1 MDSEIKKILDDVLE
15 REGWPKYTEH
25 PHDRG
30 GPTKGGITIRTL
42 EQWRQRRVTRQE
54 LERLSKDEALSILER
69 RYVDSNGI
77 HKIQSKLLRE
87 QVIDNSV
94 LSGPVLAAK
103 DLQTVLDVEVD
114 GIIGTKTLTA
124 LIAQDPRDISN
135 RLAVTRSLR
144 LARFVQ
150 KNPEQLTFLVGW
162 MRRTLGFIS

>member
-1 MDSEIKKILDDVLE
+1 VDSDIKKILNDVLE

-54 LERLSKDEALSILER
+54 LERLPKNEALAILER

-77 HKIQSKLLRE
+77 NKIQNRVLRE
-87 QVIDNSV
+87 QVIDNAV

-103 DLQTVLDVEVD
+103 DLQTVLDVDVD

-124 LIAQDPRDISN
+124 LIAQDQEYISN
-135 RLAVTRSLR
+135 KLAVVRSLR

-150 KNPEQLTFLVGW
+150 KNPKQLTFLVGW
-162 MRRTLGFIS
+162 LRRTLGFVT

>member
-1 MDSEIKKILDDVLE
+1 VDNDIKKILDDVLE

-42 EQWRQRRVTRQE
+42 EQWRNRRVTRQE
-54 LERLSKDEALSILER
+54 LQRLSKDEALSILER

-77 HKIQSKLLRE
+77 NKIQSKSLRE

-103 DLQTVLDVEVD
+103 DLQTVLNVEVD
-114 GIIGTKTLTA
+114 GIIGIKTLTA
-124 LIAQDPRDISN
+124 LISQEPRDISN

-144 LARFVQ
+144 LSRFVQ

>member
-1 MDSEIKKILDDVLE
+1 MDSDVRKILDDVLE
-15 REGWPKYTEH
+15 REGWPKYTDH

-54 LERLSKDEALSILER
+54 LERLSKDEALAILER

-77 HKIQSKLLRE
+77 NKVQSKLLRE
-87 QVIDNSV
+87 QVIDNAV

-103 DLQTVLDVEVD
+103 DLQVVLNVEVD

-135 RLAVTRSLR
+135 RYAVTRSLR

-150 KNPEQLTFLVGW
+150 KNPKQLTFLFGW
-162 MRRTLGFIS
+162 MRRTLNFIK